1 MKLSSTQIRCLL
13 AILSLTRMHEEVA
26 SKNVAKLLG
35 VSRPSVHKTLDILC
49 RDGYVEKQPYGTIR
63 LSPMGQAVTEEMEG
77 YWESLILMFSRAY
90 GLDPDESAAAA
101 TALISDLK
109 PESLRKL
116 CVR

>member
-49 RDGYVEKQPYGTIR
+49 RDGFIDRCNNLCIIKGKQKGRCILCEDQANLLHIDAAECLDACR
-63 LSPMGQAVTEEMEG
+63 L
-77 YWESLILMFSRAY
+77 R
-90 GLDPDESAAAA
+90 
-101 TALISDLK
+101 
-109 PESLRKL
+109 RKK
-116 CVR
+116 